1 MNEVSVIESAP
12 GNLPAL
18 TYTQDQVDLIKR
30 MYAKDATNDELA
42 AFVYASKRMNLDIIA
57 RQIHFTKR
65 QGKPVF
71 IVAIDGY
78 RLNAERT
85 GQYAPSREPS
95 FTYDANGK
103 VVSATAYV
111 KKFIG
116 GEWHEVAATAFMEE
130 YKPSDDSSGFMWK
143 KMPHNQLAKCAEALA
158 LRRAFPKDLG
168 DTITED
174 EAAQTRE
181 PEARKPIEPP
191 KAKVVDA
198 AVEPK
203 GTPAVAET
211 SGKSANPIQ
220 GDRYI
225 SDAQRKRFYAIWR
238 GAHKTADEVKAKLTE
253 VIGCDDS
260 ALIPA
265 SKYEA
270 LCTWAAQAPDAGS
283 AQE

>member
-1 MNEVSVIESAP
+1 MNEVATVEQT
-12 GNLPAL
+12 GNLPAI
-18 TYTQDQVDLIKR
+18 TYTRDQVDLIKR
-30 MYAKDATNDELA
+30 MYAKDATDDELA
-42 AFVYASKRMNLDIIA
+42 AFMYASKRMNLDIIA

-85 GQYAPSREPS
+85 GQYAPGREPS
-95 FTYDANGK
+95 YTYDAGGK

-168 DTITED
+168 DTITEE

-191 KAKVVDA
+191 KAKTEA
-198 AVEPK
+198 AK
-203 GTPAVAET
+203 
-211 SGKSANPIQ
+211 
-220 GDRYI
+220 
-225 SDAQRKRFYAIWR
+225 SDATVNPAPSGNVISEAQGKRFYAIYK
-238 GAHKTADEVKAKLTE
+238 GAGKTNEDVAGYLHQNYGISSSREIKKSD
-253 VIGCDDS
+253 
-260 ALIPA
+260 
-265 SKYEA
+265 YEA
-270 LCTWAAQAPDAGS
+270 LCTWAAQKSDPGS
-283 AQE
+283 AQ